1 MTDGSGPHTSD
12 DHRQGSAAAQP
23 QPTPQRVGVDLHAP
37 NQNLQRP
44 AVQRGQCLPDP
55 ALIERLLLEH
65 LEASDRRRQPVA
77 GQVGDVGIELPQPV
91 PRAVVAYQAGPDD
104 GAVGVDDPSSGGPHR
119 AVAELGI
126 GDLLTAIKDAR
137 STAHTG
143 FGQPGRPQARFP
155 DRTVIRRH
163 LDFAVETEASKMI
176 EIYSGTALYDEIPA
190 AVAVKQLPQA
200 RLIVIWAPTPPPA
213 SATRRVNNHHRVAG
227 HRMQRVGTAQAGA
240 GTQVV
245 ARHRQP
251 HRVDIAAHR
260 RDGVATQRG
269 HLGADGTGRVVYDM
283 TGKPPGPV
291 QGHRRRCRL
300 LQRLVGEQPAGDPQ
314 LRELVGGAAAQQRR
328 LHQHRRPIAESG
340 AHRGDIG
347 NPGGVRELEFGDRCQ
362 RRGTRFRLQVTDVVR
377 AEAQAAKATVQDGL
391 IPVIITL

>member
-1 MTDGSGPHTSD
+1 MTGGSGPHTSD

-37 NQNLQRP
+37 DQNLQRP

-55 ALIERLLLEH
+55 ALIERQLLEH

-77 GQVGDVGIELPQPV
+77 GKVGDVRIELPQPV
-91 PRAVVAYQAGPDD
+91 PHAVVAYQAGPDD
-104 GAVGVDDPSSGGPHR
+104 GAVGVDDPSSSGPHR

-137 STAHTG
+137 SAAHTG

-163 LDFAVETEASKMI
+163 LDFAVETEAPEMI

-200 RLIVIWAPTPPPA
+200 RLIVIWAPTPPRA
-213 SATRRVNNHHRVAG
+213 NTARRVNNHHRVAG
-227 HRMQRVGTAQAGA
+227 HRMQRVGTAQDGA

-251 HRVDIAAHR
+251 HRVDVAA
-260 RDGVATQRG
+260 
-269 HLGADGTGRVVYDM
+269 
-283 TGKPPGPV
+283 
-291 QGHRRRCRL
+291 
-300 LQRLVGEQPAGDPQ
+300 
-314 LRELVGGAAAQQRR
+314 
-328 LHQHRRPIAESG
+328 
-340 AHRGDIG
+340 
-347 NPGGVRELEFGDRCQ
+347 
-362 RRGTRFRLQVTDVVR
+362 
-377 AEAQAAKATVQDGL
+377 
-391 IPVIITL
+391 